1 MVTMLQVTL
10 MSSKLDKQIMLCN
23 RVAIAVLIQSHTLMV
38 FLGVKKS
45 ISNTS
50 NTFNAG
56 EDVDET
62 EPSCTV
68 GGTEN

>member
-1 MVTMLQVTL
+1 MNLI
-10 MSSKLDKQIMLCN
+10 SAELDKGIMLCN
-23 RVAIAVLIQSHTLMV
+23 RAATEVLTQCHTSMV
-38 FLGVKKS
+38 FLRVKKS

-50 NTFNAG
+50 NMFNTG

-68 GGTEN
+68 GGNVN

>member
-1 MVTMLQVTL
+1 MVTMFQVNL
-10 MSSKLDKQIMLCN
+10 ISSKLDKGIMLCN
-23 RVAIAVLIQSHTLMV
+23 RVATAVLIQCHTSMV

-68 GGTEN
+68 GGTVN